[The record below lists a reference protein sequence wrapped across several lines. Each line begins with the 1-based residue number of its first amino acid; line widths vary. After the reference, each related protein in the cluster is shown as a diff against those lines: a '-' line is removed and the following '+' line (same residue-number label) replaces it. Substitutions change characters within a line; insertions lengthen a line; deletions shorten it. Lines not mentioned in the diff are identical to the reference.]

1 MQGIPNLGFLSQ
13 MASYDMFLTTYARA
27 LGRGMV
33 FCNFHRMFT
42 FLSLCFHLLVV
53 HAFTAFT
60 HPALFASA
68 AGQTLNPK
76 P

>member
-1 MQGIPNLGFLSQ
+1 MQWSSNLRFLSQ
-13 MASYDMFLTTYARA
+13 MASYDVFLPTSATA

-53 HAFTAFT
+53 HAFTAWT

-68 AGQTLNPK
+68 AGP
-76 P
+76 